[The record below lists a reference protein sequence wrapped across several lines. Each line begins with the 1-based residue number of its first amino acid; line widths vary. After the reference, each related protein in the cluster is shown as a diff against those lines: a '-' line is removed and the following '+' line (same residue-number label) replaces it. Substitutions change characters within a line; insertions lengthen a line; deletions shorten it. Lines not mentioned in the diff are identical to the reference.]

1 MERLIALMTG
11 RARAAL
17 APALRA
23 TIPLVCVAAR
33 LASQSDSLELVKLNR
48 GYVDS
53 FMHGDAAW
61 YDVHLTP
68 EFECLCPDGSI
79 VHRADFVAGSTKP
92 MTQRSFSLDSVRVK
106 LVGDVAVITAI
117 TPFVR
122 ADGTAGTNR
131 YTDIWVKRNGTWMTL
146 QAQIT
151 PIRGR

>member
-1 MERLIALMTG
+1 MALPGPIARHISIGSSLLT
-11 RARAAL
+11 RAIVTAL
-17 APALRA
+17 
-23 TIPLVCVAAR
+23 CVATR
-33 LASQSDSLELVKLNR
+33 LGAQTDSVELVKLNR
-48 GYVDS
+48 SYVDS

-61 YDVHLTP
+61 YDAHLAP

-92 MTQRSFSLDSVRVK
+92 MTQRSFSLDSVHVK
-106 LVGDVAVITAI
+106 LIGDVAVITAI

-122 ADGTAGTNR
+122 ADGTNGTNR
-131 YTDIWVKRNGTWMTL
+131 YTDIWVRRNGKWMTL

>member
-1 MERLIALMTG
+1 MERLISGMT
-11 RARAAL
+11 R
-17 APALRA
+17 
-23 TIPLVCVAAR
+23 TIVVVACVAFR
-33 LASQSDSLELVKLNR
+33 LGAQSDSLELVKLNR

-61 YDVHLTP
+61 YEAHLAP

-79 VHRADFVAGSTKP
+79 VRRADFIAGSAKP

-106 LVGDVAVITAI
+106 LNGDVAVITAI

-122 ADGTAGTNR
+122 ADGTSGTNR
-131 YTDIWVKRNGTWMTL
+131 YTDIWVRRNGKWMTL

>member
-1 MERLIALMTG
+1 MEGLIGLLTG
-11 RARAAL
+11 RVRGAL
-17 APALRA
+17 APSLRA
-23 TIPLVCVAAR
+23 VVPLLGMAAR
-33 LASQSDSLELVKLNR
+33 LACQADSLELVKLNR

-61 YDVHLTP
+61 YDAHLTP
-68 EFECLCPDGSI
+68 EFECLCPDGSV

-131 YTDIWVKRNGTWMTL
+131 YTDIWVRRNGKWLTL

-151 PIRGR
+151 PVRGR

>member
-1 MERLIALMTG
+1 MERLVAMLTG
-11 RARAAL
+11 RVRAVL
-17 APALRA
+17 APSLRA
-23 TIPLVCVAAR
+23 IVPLVCVAAR
-33 LASQSDSLELVKLNR
+33 LACQADSLELVKLNR

-53 FMHGDAAW
+53 FIHGDAAW
-61 YDVHLTP
+61 YDAHLTP

-131 YTDIWVKRNGTWMTL
+131 YTDIWVRRNGKWMTL